1 MVGRETCP
9 NKSPFSVSNFQF
21 VHFSSTFPASL
32 QYFSSF
38 HKLNLESPPAA
49 CFLFFNFHK
58 IYSNNTKFIVVSFY
72 FSARKTFSFHLLVT
86 DDAAC
91 LDGLGEKG
99 GGGWKLWE
107 NSAKTFRP
115 CQVLAVQ
122 LFQSVATRKNFSL
135 LVCGLVRENSF
146 SAATFPGVVDSR
158 FFFFFWASL

>member
-99 GGGWKLWE
+99 GGMKTLGKLGE
-107 NSAKTFRP
+107 
-115 CQVLAVQ
+115 
-122 LFQSVATRKNFSL
+122 NFSSL
-135 LVCGLVRENSF
+135 SSSGG
-146 SAATFPGVVDSR
+146 ATFSKCCHEKELFSLGVRACSGKLIFGRNFSR
-158 FFFFFWASL
+158 GC